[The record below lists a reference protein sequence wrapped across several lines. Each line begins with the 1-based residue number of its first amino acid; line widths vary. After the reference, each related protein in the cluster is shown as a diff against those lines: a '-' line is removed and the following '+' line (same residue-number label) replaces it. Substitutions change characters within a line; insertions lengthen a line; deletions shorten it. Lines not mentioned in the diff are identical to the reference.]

1 MGAPGYMVAT
11 SVHAVLAQRLVR
23 VICESCAERYIPT
36 PAEVSWVAGGVPG
49 LDAGVRYMHGR
60 GCSHCNGTGYA
71 GRMGVYELLEM
82 TEPLI
87 DALGESD
94 PAPFRLRA
102 HQQMA
107 GATLRDSALQLA
119 AKGRTTLAEVM
130 RLATQI
136 ED

>member
-1 MGAPGYMVAT
+1 
-11 SVHAVLAQRLVR
+11 
-23 VICESCAERYIPT
+23 
-36 PAEVSWVAGGVPG
+36 
-49 LDAGVRYMHGR
+49 
-60 GCSHCNGTGYA
+60 
-71 GRMGVYELLEM
+71 MGVYELLEM